1 METFFIIMLIVAGVA
16 LMLVELFLI
25 PGISLAGAASLCCF
39 LYAIYKAFAELG
51 TVGGVVTLIVTLV
64 ACCVALNRFMRSK
77 TLDRLALKQNIDSTV
92 DKSNAEGVAV
102 GDRGVAVTRL
112 AQIGTAEINGKQ
124 MEVKSEDGFIDEK
137 TPIRVTRIADNIFVK
152 IDRDS
157 D

>member
-1 METFFIIMLIVAGVA
+1 
-16 LMLVELFLI
+16 
-25 PGISLAGAASLCCF
+25 
-39 LYAIYKAFAELG
+39 
-51 TVGGVVTLIVTLV
+51 
-64 ACCVALNRFMRSK
+64 
-77 TLDRLALKQNIDSTV
+77 
-92 DKSNAEGVAV
+92 VAV

>member
-1 METFFIIMLIVAGVA
+1 
-16 LMLVELFLI
+16 MLVELFLI

-51 TVGGVVTLIVTLV
+51 TVGGVVTLIVTLA

-92 DKSNAEGVAV
+92 DNSSRSSVAV

-112 AQIGTAEINGKQ
+112 AQIGTAEINGSQ

-157 D
+157 N